1 MSGKRLSV
9 GVLISGRGSN
19 LQALIDACADP
30 AFPARIAVVVS
41 NKADAYGLER
51 ARLAGI
57 ATAVVDHK
65 SYDTREAFEAAL
77 DATLRSHEIELIC
90 LAGFMRIL
98 TSGFVHGWT
107 ERMINIHPSLL
118 PSFKGLHTHERTIA
132 SGVRITGCTVHFVR
146 PEMDDGPIII
156 QAAVPV
162 LAGDDADSLGG
173 RVLEQEHKI
182 YPEALRL
189 IALSRVRVEGDVV
202 VISAMGEDGRTLVNP
217 PVGG

>member
-1 MSGKRLSV
+1 MSKSPLRV

-51 ARLAGI
+51 ARQAGI

-65 SYDTREAFEAAL
+65 AYDGREAFEAAL
-77 DATLRSHEIELIC
+77 DATLRAHDIDLIC

-98 TSGFVHGWT
+98 TAGFVNGWAG
-107 ERMINIHPSLL
+107 RMINIHPSLL

-132 SGVRITGCTVHFVR
+132 AGVRITGCTVHFVR

-162 LAGDDADSLGG
+162 LAGDDADSLAA
-173 RVLEQEHKI
+173 RVLEQEHVI

-189 IALSRVRVEGDVV
+189 IALGRVRVEGDVA
-202 VISAMGEDGRTLVNP
+202 VITDMGADGRVLVNP
-217 PVGG
+217 PVGA

>member
-1 MSGKRLSV
+1 MTKKLSV

-19 LQALIDACADP
+19 LQALIDACAD
-30 AFPARIAVVVS
+30 AEFPAEIAVVIS

-51 ARLAGI
+51 ARQAGI

-65 SYDTREAFEAAL
+65 NFSSREEFESAL
-77 DATLRSHEIELIC
+77 DAAIRAHDVDLVC

-98 TSGFVHGWT
+98 TAGFVNGWAGK
-107 ERMINIHPSLL
+107 MINIHPSLL
-118 PSFKGLHTHERTIA
+118 PSFKGLHTHERTIEA
-132 SGVRITGCTVHFVR
+132 GVRITGCTVHFVR

-162 LAGDDADSLGG
+162 FPADDAESLAD
-173 RVLEQEHKI
+173 RVLQQEHVI

-189 IALSRVRVEGDVV
+189 IALGRVAVQGDVA
-202 VISAMGEDGRTLVNP
+202 IITDMDTSDRALVNP
-217 PVGG
+217 AL